1 MHRRQQRTFS
11 DLYSGAVSKMHRRWQ
26 QRIAFLVIFKP
37 EIAGS
42 REKLP
47 GDLHSGVPPKVP
59 TSWKKRAFSC
69 LEGSAHSALKWG
81 CRPLVISSL

>member
-37 EIAGS
+37 EIVGS
-42 REKLP
+42 REKLFLVTFTQVFLP
-47 GDLHSGVPPKVP
+47 RCPQTGRKEPFPALRALPTLHSDEDGDP
-59 TSWKKRAFSC
+59 W
-69 LEGSAHSALKWG
+69 
-81 CRPLVISSL
+81 